1 MLFYKPLVSFV
12 VAFVAASS
20 VAGSATPVART
31 NYPPPSPPAVNQ
43 CNSSQT
49 YCCNTWTNA
58 NNPDLPLGL
67 IGVLLGLVLDIN
79 LIQALGCTVG
89 GTW

>member
-20 VAGSATPVART
+20 VAASVTPVART

-43 CNSSQT
+43 CDSNET
-49 YCCNTWTNA
+49 YCCSDWTNA
-58 NNPDLPLGL
+58 NNPALPLGL
-67 IGVLLGLVLDIN
+67 INLLLGIVLDIN
-79 LIQALGCTVG
+79 LIQALGCTA

>member
-12 VAFVAASS
+12 VAFVSASS
-20 VAGSATPVART
+20 VVASVTPVART

-43 CNSSQT
+43 CNSAQT

-58 NNPDLPLGL
+58 NNPALPLGL
-67 IGVLLGLVLDIN
+67 IDVLLGLVLDIN